1 MIRINLLPERR
12 RRRRLVPESGVI
24 SVLLLV
30 IAALVGSY
38 FHGAYQNR
46 LIQAQTG
53 EINRKTAEIRPKV
66 AEVLALEV
74 KMEDLR
80 AREELLRTL
89 EARQVP
95 WAEML
100 TDLAQRTPQDAWL
113 AGASVTDTKGAA
125 RLTLTGSAM
134 SYNAVARFMT
144 NLAASRFYSDVDLQ
158 GAHGTK
164 LASAQIVQFGLLTT
178 LRPVLAVPAGGA
190 R

>member
-1 MIRINLLPERR
+1 MIRINLLPEGR

-24 SVLLLV
+24 SVVLLV

-38 FHGAYQNR
+38 LHGAWQNR
-46 LIQAQTG
+46 LVQAQTD
-53 EINRKTAEIRPKV
+53 EITRKTAEIRPKV
-66 AEVLALEV
+66 AEVNALQV
-74 KMEDLR
+74 KIEDLR

-89 EARQVP
+89 ETRQIL

-113 AGASVTDTKGAA
+113 AGASVTGSAGAT

-134 SYNAVARFMT
+134 SYSSVARFMT

-158 GAHGTK
+158 GAQIART
-164 LASAQIVQFGLLTT
+164 ASTQIVQFGLFTT
-178 LRPVLAVPAGGA
+178 VRPVQAVPRGGA